1 MNIDYKQWKSLLS
14 RRDVIAGTGAFLLLI
29 SWCLGCL
36 ASHLLEYLFRSFQA
50 TLASFNQGET
60 ITNATGIGAVF
71 TPLNWFLPSTSGLF
85 WLVTV
90 VVLFVWL
97 VKVPKLL
104 YQMRIAYRDINLG
117 SMGTAAFTPLSDL
130 AEQSVAVPLDGS
142 IYDGYSGVPQVHV
155 TSEAAKK
162 LDLRV
167 TPSRGPRQKK
177 AFDAVIARREKRRGR
192 RAIEPVPKNGYDLI
206 DTNKT
211 NAAVVAGTQSGKT
224 QTFTYPV
231 LDLIMRA
238 EKQDSVIVTDLK
250 GDMVKNTKVAFEQH
264 GYDVRVFNLVTPEYS
279 IGYNPLALIWD
290 AYDKGDYD
298 EAQLLCN
305 TLSYS
310 LFHNPNAKDP
320 MWEEASIA
328 LTNALILAVCRVCK
342 IKNTPERVTM
352 YTVSVMLNELGSNPD
367 KNGDTKMD
375 KFFSQLEVNDPAK
388 LQYGTITFSQGITRA
403 GIYTGTMAKLKNY
416 TFSAIGKLTA
426 TNDLHLADIA
436 SGDKPVALFIVY
448 PDYDDSN
455 YSLIS
460 TLISQISYV
469 LSKAA
474 TLSETSSLKRRV
486 KFVLEEVANIPTIEG
501 LSRYMNVGLQRGLI
515 YYLVFQSIAQ
525 LKDKYGDRGA
535 EALLSACGNKY
546 DILADGKEDA
556 EYFSRLLGKKT
567 IIAPN
572 RAGDPLSLDKSYSES
587 EQARDLMT
595 PEELSQLKEGE
606 WVLIRGKQRR
616 ALDGTQ
622 ISAKPIYANQTDHD
636 HMLFQYQYLK
646 DFDHP
651 QTFEELNGDKLASH
665 AGTKLNELTISQ
677 NEFAETA
684 TTTLDQV
691 ERLKNE
697 PAQFEVHSSD
707 NVQSSYHK
715 DNNGNVTVTESR
727 TDATEA
733 AAETRKE
740 EKEDPVAD
748 LHEDDKPLTQDV
760 SDFVSDDDRLIQVA
774 LTEKQLEVVHNQTEK
789 WLDSDENAAFWR
801 GNTMS
806 QAQVYLVDHR
816 EDKPELYK
824 ALRMMFKLEQFE
836 KKEGAHG

>member
-29 SWCLGCL
+29 SWCLGSL

-622 ISAKPIYANQTDHD
+622 ISAKPIYANQADQD

-684 TTTLDQV
+684 TTTLDQAA
-691 ERLKNE
+691 RLKNE

-707 NVQSSYHK
+707 NVQSSYQK
-715 DNNGNVTVTESR
+715 DSNGNVTVTERR
-727 TDATEA
+727 TKAAEA
-733 AAETRKE
+733 ASETRKE

-748 LHEDDKPLTQDV
+748 LHENDKPLTQDV